1 MPCTGGSEAAGA
13 DLEAPPDPDDP
24 EDEEER
30 RLLPLRDATARLEL
44 PRAELLRRVVVVER
58 LLARGVTST
67 VAEEAAESEPAATAW
82 DAVLFFAPEDSRPE
96 ALAGTDVVDAAA
108 ADAEERR
115 RGAGLAMGS
124 DEKDGVKNGE
134 RSVTHPASSGR

>member
-1 MPCTGGSEAAGA
+1 MPCTGGSEAAEA
-13 DLEAPPDPDDP
+13 DLEAPPDPDEP

-44 PRAELLRRVVVVER
+44 PRAELLRRVVVEV
-58 LLARGVTST
+58 LLATGVTST

>member
-1 MPCTGGSEAAGA
+1 MR
-13 DLEAPPDPDDP
+13 PDPDEP

-30 RLLPLRDATARLEL
+30 RLLALRAATERLEPL
-44 PRAELLRRVVVVER
+44 RAELLRRVVVAR
-58 LLARGVTST
+58 LLATGVTST

>member
-1 MPCTGGSEAAGA
+1 MPCTEGSGAAGA
-13 DLEAPPDPDDP
+13 DVEAPPDPDEP

-44 PRAELLRRVVVVER
+44 PRAELLRRVVVEV
-58 LLARGVTST
+58 LLATGVTST

-115 RGAGLAMGS
+115 RGAGLAMES
-124 DEKDGVKNGE
+124 NEKDGVKNEE
-134 RSVTHPASSGR
+134 RSVTHPASNGR

>member
-1 MPCTGGSEAAGA
+1 MPCTEGSEAAGA

-44 PRAELLRRVVVVER
+44 PRAELLRRVVVEV
-58 LLARGVTST
+58 LLATGVTST
-67 VAEEAAESEPAATAW
+67 VAEEAAESEPAETAW

>member
-13 DLEAPPDPDDP
+13 DLEAPPDLDDP

-44 PRAELLRRVVVVER
+44 PRAELLRRVVVEV
-58 LLARGVTST
+58 LLATGVTST

>member
-44 PRAELLRRVVVVER
+44 PRAELLRRVVVEV
-58 LLARGVTST
+58 LLATGVTST

-134 RSVTHPASSGR
+134 RSVTHQASSGR

>member
-1 MPCTGGSEAAGA
+1 MPCTGGSEAAEA
-13 DLEAPPDPDDP
+13 DLEAPPDPDEP

-44 PRAELLRRVVVVER
+44 PRAELLRRVVVEV
-58 LLARGVTST
+58 LLATGVTST
-67 VAEEAAESEPAATAW
+67 VAEEAAESEPAATAL

-134 RSVTHPASSGR
+134 RSVIHPASSGR

>member
-1 MPCTGGSEAAGA
+1 MR
-13 DLEAPPDPDDP
+13 PDPDEP

-30 RLLPLRDATARLEL
+30 RLLPLRDATARLEPL
-44 PRAELLRRVVVVER
+44 RAELLRRVVVVER
-58 LLARGVTST
+58 LLATGVTST